1 MAITVPKFYPRPW
14 AADEQLPEL
23 TQGEMVTAFPG
34 GTEQRPT
41 RQTLNR
47 ALQYATNGI
56 IYFLT
61 HGIPEWSAEVQYAV
75 GSIVR
80 NQNTFLLAIAPSDG
94 APDGATIMWEPLPW
108 RKDALDA
115 IYMTMEFGD
124 AHFLS
129 FANADERFYPKA
141 QMDALFITPSKMAL
155 LYVTQAALAAEY
167 ITREQAVSMFLTV
180 AIADERYAIYEETV
194 SAEVLAEMLEEYLSI
209 ADGKELY
216 LTLEDETHLTRERG
230 AAIYLT
236 PEDALAR
243 FEAKINAAISRYRP
257 EAVYGFGVLAFDPEE
272 RTIYRSLADDNVG
285 HPLDDEEYWTEWTIP
300 HKEPTGAGEWAH
312 RLTYTERG
320 TYSLTLGDLLVPG
333 VETHGEILTRFRL
346 KAGGGSGYGVGGGG
360 EGAEITVVAVMEESA
375 FPLGLVVGGPGQQS
389 SVISNSANSTPVM
402 VPINC
407 GFVIPTIPASSSET
421 EWGEDRWWTG
431 GFTQHSPDVVVDTSR
446 VIRPAPMEVYQRNRH
461 GNFNTRVVYTIPP
474 DVAIPGT
481 IYHLRLHFAENWV
494 PQGRASVNI
503 VVNGRVVREN
513 FNIAESAGGMYIAY
527 IVEVDAMAENAGLV
541 LTFSETNP
549 VFFDP
554 IICGIEVFPV
564 TTLLSVSPGSD
575 ANDEGPGLG
584 GDQATVALG
593 RGLMAVEKIPGA
605 HGKFAWPG
613 FRSGDGGGAGGGS
626 GMPLRTINCGGDV
639 VGAWGVDT
647 GYQGGGGLPTS
658 TYNIPDS
665 VIDMSRVLRPAPME
679 IYQSAR
685 YITPTNT
692 LSYNVLNFAA
702 PFVLHVI
709 RFHFCEHF
717 VEVAGQRVFHIRVN
731 LDFVLENFDIFAAA
745 GGARIA
751 NVQTFVVQASQF
763 GQFNI
768 GFWGVTDA
776 PQINGIEIF
785 PVLPMPSGMAPINCG
800 AALLGE
806 PGWEDRWY
814 TGGNVTA
821 TDAAATID
829 ISRVV
834 RPAPDMVYRTCRFGG
849 GGTPPPFSYR
859 ISPPTVTPGWI
870 YRLRLH
876 FCECWDE
883 SGSRSFDVAVNN
895 RWIARNFNVFE
906 RAGGQFIAYILE
918 TDVTANAEGL
928 HIWFEAIPPNAGVD
942 PILCGIEME
951 YLGLPVMT
959 RVYGWNAGGP
969 ALADWMSDAGAIFT
983 AGSGFDWMSGEELN
997 MSRPNLAPRVIYDTI
1012 RFDTNWTLTLPLEPD
1027 TEYIVRLHFVDDG
1040 AGGPPRRAF
1049 NITFNG
1055 VRVATN
1061 FSPEGI
1067 AGLRAALAVDYR
1079 ARSDSNGNIVVLFET
1094 VAANATLS
1102 GCEVFTTVATGM
1114 HGGGGS
1120 SWFGGEPVGNAAEGF
1135 ITVDW

>member
-14 AADEQLPEL
+14 AANEQLPEL
-23 TQGEMVTAFPG
+23 TEGEMVAAFPG

-41 RQTLNR
+41 RQTLNK
-47 ALQYATNGI
+47 ALRYATGGI

-61 HGIPEWSAEVQYAV
+61 HGVPEWSAEVQYAV

-115 IYMTMEFGD
+115 IYLTMEFGNSR
-124 AHFLS
+124 FVS
-129 FANADERFYPKA
+129 FTDADERFYPKA
-141 QMDALFITPSKMAL
+141 QMEALFITPSKMAL
-155 LYVTQAALAAEY
+155 LYVTQAALEAEY
-167 ITREQAVSMFLTV
+167 ITREEAISLFLTV
-180 AIADERYAIYEETV
+180 AIADERYAIYEDTI
-194 SAEVLAEMLEEYLSI
+194 SAEVLAEVLQEYLTL

-216 LTLEDETHLTRERG
+216 LTLDDETHLTRDRG
-230 AAIYLT
+230 EAIYLT
-236 PEDALAR
+236 SEDAKAR

-257 EAVYGFGVLAFDPEE
+257 EATYSFGVLAFDSE
-272 RTIYRSLADDNVG
+272 TKMIYRSLADDNIG
-285 HPLDDEEYWTEWTIP
+285 HPLDDEEYWTEWTP
-300 HKEPTGAGEWAH
+300 PYVVPSGAGEWAH
-312 RLTYTERG
+312 RLTYTESG
-320 TYSLTLGDLLVPG
+320 TYSLALEDLLLPE
-333 VETHGEILTRFRL
+333 VETHGEILARFRL
-346 KAGGGSGYGVGGGG
+346 KAGGGRGYGVGGGG
-360 EGAEITVVAVMEESA
+360 EGAEITATAVVEESM
-375 FPLGLVVGGPGQQS
+375 FPLMLIVGGPGQQS
-389 SVISNSANSTPVM
+389 SINRFGNQTLQV
-402 VPINC
+402 NC
-407 GFVIPTIPASSSET
+407 GGGALET
-421 EWGEDRWWTG
+421 WRADEGFG
-431 GFTQHSPDVVVDTSR
+431 GGVAHGDPGSGPIDLSHVES
-446 VIRPAPMEVYQRNRH
+446 PAPEEVYRSVR
-461 GNFNTRVVYTIPP
+461 FDDPTPLVYTFGGYT
-474 DVAIPGT
+474 PGSYQ
-481 IYHLRLHFAENWV
+481 IVRLHFCELWTEGGWPHRRFRV
-494 PQGRASVNI
+494 
-503 VVNGRVVREN
+503 VVNN
-513 FNIAESAGGMYIAY
+513 IMILDQFNIIEATGGVRIAY
-527 IVEVDAMAENAGLV
+527 IETTLATANVQGQIVI
-541 LTFSETNP
+541 TFTP
-549 VFFDP
+549 QAHPP
-554 IICGIEVFPV
+554 IIAGIEILPLV
-564 TTLLSVSPGSD
+564 TLLSVSPGSD
-575 ANDEGPGLG
+575 ATEEEPGLG

-665 VIDMSRVLRPAPME
+665 VIDMSQVLRPAPME

-849 GGTPPPFSYR
+849 GGTPTPFSYR
-859 ISPPTVTPGWI
+859 ISPPTVTPGWV

-928 HIWFEAIPPNAGVD
+928 HIWFEAIPPNVGVD
-942 PILCGIEME
+942 PILNGIEME
-951 YLGLPVMT
+951 FLGLPAMT

-997 MSRPNLAPRVIYDTI
+997 MSRPNVAPRVIYDTI
-1012 RFDTNWTLTLPLEPD
+1012 RFDINWTLTLPLEPN
-1027 TEYIVRLHFVDDG
+1027 TEYVVRLHFVDDG
-1040 AGGPPRRAF
+1040 AGGTERRII

-1067 AGLRAALAVDYR
+1067 AGLRTALAVDYR

-1102 GCEVFTTVATGM
+1102 GCEVFTTFATGV